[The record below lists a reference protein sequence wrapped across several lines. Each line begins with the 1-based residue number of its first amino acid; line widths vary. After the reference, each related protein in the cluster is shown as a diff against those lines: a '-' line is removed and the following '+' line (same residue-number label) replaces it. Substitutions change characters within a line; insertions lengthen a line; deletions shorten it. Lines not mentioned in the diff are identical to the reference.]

1 MPIPESAVLFDVD
14 GTLVDS
20 NYQHVSAWVR
30 AFVEVGH
37 PVPAWRIHQAL
48 GMDSSRLLEEL
59 LGDDADE
66 LGDRAKELHARHY
79 KDSADQ
85 LRPLPGARELLRA
98 LHEEGKTIVLAT
110 SAAADELEIL
120 RGVLDADDYVDAA
133 TNADD
138 VETAKPEPDILQVA
152 LERAGVE
159 ASDAVMVGDARWDM
173 VAAGRS
179 GIRGIAV
186 RSGGVDREALVEA
199 GATETHDDAAALL
212 SALGLATRGASA
224 P

>member
-1 MPIPESAVLFDVD
+1 MPITESAVLFDVD

-48 GMDSSRLLEEL
+48 GMDSSKLLDEL
-59 LGDDADE
+59 LGDAVDE
-66 LGDRAKELHARHY
+66 LGDRAKELHAQYYRE
-79 KDSADQ
+79 SADQ
-85 LRPLPGARELLRA
+85 LRPLPGARELLRT
-98 LHEEGKTIVLAT
+98 LHDEGKTIVLAT
-110 SAAADELEIL
+110 SAPSDELEIL
-120 RGVLDADDYVDAA
+120 RGVLDADEWVDAT

-152 LERAGVE
+152 LERAGVD

-179 GIRGIAV
+179 GIRGIGLL
-186 RSGGVDREALVEA
+186 SGGVDREALVEA
-199 GATETHDDAAALL
+199 GATETYDDAEALRAAL
-212 SALGLATRGASA
+212 
-224 P
+224 

>member
-1 MPIPESAVLFDVD
+1 MPIPERAVLFDVD

-20 NYQHVSAWVR
+20 NYLHVSAWLH

-48 GMDSSRLLEEL
+48 GMDSGKLLDEL
-59 LGDDADE
+59 LGDATDE
-66 LGDRAKELHARHY
+66 LGDRAKELHATYY
-79 KDSADQ
+79 KESADQ

-98 LHEEGKTIVLAT
+98 LHEEGRTIVLAT
-110 SAAADELEIL
+110 SAPADELEIL
-120 RGVLDADDYVDAA
+120 QKVLDADEWVDAM

-179 GIRGIAV
+179 GIRGIGLL
-186 RSGGVDREALVEA
+186 SGGVDRQALIDA
-199 GATETHDDAAALL
+199 GATETYDDAEALRAAL
-212 SALGLATRGASA
+212 
-224 P
+224 